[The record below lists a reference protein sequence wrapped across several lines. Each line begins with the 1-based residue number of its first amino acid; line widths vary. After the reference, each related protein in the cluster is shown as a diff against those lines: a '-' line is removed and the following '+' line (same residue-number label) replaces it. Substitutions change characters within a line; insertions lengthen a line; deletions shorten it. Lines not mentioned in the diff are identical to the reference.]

1 MGFSWDLKEREVI
14 EDEQMDER
22 IYVDFW
28 VTEQTIDIDML
39 DKLQFDA
46 VIVFFYY
53 YFLFENILK

>member
-28 VTEQTIDIDML
+28 VTVQTIDINML
-39 DKLQFDA
+39 DKL
-46 VIVFFYY
+46 
-53 YFLFENILK
+53 

>member
-39 DKLQFDA
+39 DKL
-46 VIVFFYY
+46 
-53 YFLFENILK
+53 